1 MDPCRRTRRP
11 KSCARRPS
19 TAAFSCAKGRRP
31 DRSGSMWAVC
41 RWLLPA
47 LAPCFGPTLACL
59 SCSVT
64 KGKSELG
71 PSYVISCV
79 GCAAPEISPYKY
91 SHHYIVR
98 QHRQPSWRT
107 GACGGGGAGD
117 FVMSASPCVS
127 RVCVCVCARTY
138 THTHTRTRIPS
149 GAALSQRTL
158 RTSPDGLFSL
168 APLCTPGDTQHQ
180 CRAAVHHSFRG
191 HHPHL
196 LQSGKPH

>member
-1 MDPCRRTRRP
+1 
-11 KSCARRPS
+11 
-19 TAAFSCAKGRRP
+19 
-31 DRSGSMWAVC
+31 MWAVC

-138 THTHTRTRIPS
+138 THTHAHASLAALPCPNGRFGQALTVSFPLRPSAPQETLNTNAGLRYTIPSVDTTRTYC
-149 GAALSQRTL
+149 
-158 RTSPDGLFSL
+158 SL
-168 APLCTPGDTQHQ
+168 ENLINT
-180 CRAAVHHSFRG
+180 FR
-191 HHPHL
+191 
-196 LQSGKPH
+196 